1 MKNKWLFLLIRAL
14 VFAGLTY
21 FLIYMFNNND
31 MSVFGIFA
39 LIFFLIAV
47 MNEILY
53 RKAKSSFNNQ
63 TK

>member
-14 VFAGLTY
+14 AFAGLTY
-21 FLIYMFNNND
+21 FLIYMLNND
-31 MSVFGIFA
+31 MSILGIIA
-39 LIFFLIAV
+39 PIFFLIAV